1 MLGDVKF
8 QGSNP
13 MKYNNKRILVGIED
27 SESSTHALEYVA
39 DLARGGGFVIHAF
52 HAIGPVPVELRE
64 FGGAENPRT
73 ERQLDSQ
80 LQQKRDHW
88 IRTAKTEARLLL
100 RCGPVTFGVRK
111 TRRRRPSRHEDFQSS
126 TGYRPRYFT

>member
-1 MLGDVKF
+1 
-8 QGSNP
+8 
-13 MKYNNKRILVGIED
+13 MKYNSKRILVGIED

-39 DLARGGGFVIHAF
+39 GLARGDGGLSFMPF
-52 HAIGPVPVELRE
+52 MPLELRE
-64 FGGAENPRT
+64 FGWAENPRT